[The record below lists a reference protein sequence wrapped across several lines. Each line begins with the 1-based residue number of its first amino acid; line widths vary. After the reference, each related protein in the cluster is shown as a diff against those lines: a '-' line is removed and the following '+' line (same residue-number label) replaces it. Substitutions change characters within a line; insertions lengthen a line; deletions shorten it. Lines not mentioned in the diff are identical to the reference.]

1 MEFLRNIETMTANE
15 LLYCKQL
22 VIEMRD
28 IKALKRIVK
37 RLNEIEMYD
46 L

>member
-1 MEFLRNIETMTANE
+1 MEFLRDIETMTANE
-15 LLYCKQL
+15 LNYWKQL
-22 VIEMRD
+22 VVEMRD
-28 IKALKRIVK
+28 LKALKRIEK